1 MPKRIA
7 IVGAG
12 ALGGYVGGTLA
23 HLGHDVTLIDPWPQ
37 HVEAIRAR
45 GLELDGL
52 TPEEKFTARP
62 KILHLMEVQ
71 SLIRTPVDVAMVAV
85 KSYDTLWATALIAPY
100 LSERGFIVSLQNCM
114 NEETI
119 AGVVGWGAV
128 GAVASMISLD
138 LYEAGRIRKTA
149 AKGGEKHTVF
159 RIGEP
164 HGAITPRVEELVEW
178 FRGIDSAKA
187 TTNLWGERWS
197 KLVQN
202 SMGNGVTAATGL
214 TSGDCLRNPAI
225 RRFQI
230 ALAGEGIRVGQ
241 ALGYQLEKI
250 RGADPEQIARANEG
264 DASALAEVE
273 ALIVPKAGSN
283 PRADIQRPS
292 MAQDILKGRRTEIDA
307 MNGYIARK
315 GAEVGVPAPSH
326 QKLAE
331 IVTRIERGELALA
344 FAFSLRRRS
353 SGYIVNA
360 RCSRASPPSGVPTLS
375 ISKLLSSIAITIFIS
390 RIAR

>member
-1 MPKRIA
+1 MTKRIA

-12 ALGGYVGGTLA
+12 ALGGYVGGNFARQGL
-23 HLGHDVTLIDPWPQ
+23 DVTLIDPWPEN
-37 HVEAIRAR
+37 VETIRRR
-45 GLELDGL
+45 GIELDGL
-52 TPEEKFTARP
+52 TPEEKFVVDRI
-62 KILHLMEVQ
+62 KILHVTEVQ
-71 SLIRTPVDVAMVAV
+71 GLAKAPVDVAFVAM

-100 LSERGFIVSLQNCM
+100 LSERGFVVSLQNCM

-119 AGVVGWGAV
+119 AGVVGWGRTLGV
-128 GAVASMISLD
+128 VASQISVD
-138 LYEAGRIRKTA
+138 LYEAGRIRRTI
-149 AKGGEKHTVF
+149 AKGGDKYTIF
-159 RIGEP
+159 RVGEP
-164 HGAITPRVEELVEW
+164 HGRITPRVEELVEW

-202 SMGNGVTAATGL
+202 AMGNGVTAATGL
-214 TSGDCLRNPAI
+214 TTSACLGDRTI

-250 RGADPEQIARANEG
+250 RAIEPELLVRAAEG
-264 DASALAEVE
+264 DAGAMAEVE
-273 ALIVPKAGSN
+273 SVIVPKSN

-315 GAEVGVPAPSH
+315 GEQVGVAAPSH
-326 QKLAE
+326 RKLADL
-331 IVTRIERGELALA
+331 VTRIERGELRPSPSLLA
-344 FAFSLRRRS
+344 
-353 SGYIVNA
+353 
-360 RCSRASPPSGVPTLS
+360 
-375 ISKLLSSIAITIFIS
+375 
-390 RIAR
+390 

>member
-1 MPKRIA
+1 MTKRIA

-37 HVEAIRAR
+37 HVEAIRVR

-52 TPEEKFTARP
+52 SPEEKFTARP

-119 AGVVGWGAV
+119 AGVVGWGRVV

-149 AKGGEKHTVF
+149 AKGGDKHTVF

-214 TSGDCLRNPAI
+214 TTGDCLRNPAI

-250 RGADPEQIARANEG
+250 RGAVPELYVRAADG
-264 DASALAEVE
+264 DSHALSELE
-273 ALIVPKAGSN
+273 ALIVPRAGSN

-326 QKLAE
+326 KKLAE
-331 IVTRIERGELALA
+331 TVTRIERGELKP
-344 FAFSLRRRS
+344 
-353 SGYIVNA
+353 
-360 RCSRASPPSGVPTLS
+360 SPGLLS
-375 ISKLLSSIAITIFIS
+375 I
-390 RIAR
+390 

>member
-119 AGVVGWGAV
+119 AGVVGWGRVV

-315 GAEVGVPAPSH
+315 GAEAGVPAPSH

-331 IVTRIERGELALA
+331 IVTRIERGELKPSPSLLA
-344 FAFSLRRRS
+344 
-353 SGYIVNA
+353 
-360 RCSRASPPSGVPTLS
+360 
-375 ISKLLSSIAITIFIS
+375 
-390 RIAR
+390 